1 MLEKLL
7 GDEEGES
14 NVGNTVG
21 SKVGVGSGLVSY
33 LDQSLA
39 GLVLAPEV

>member
-1 MLEKLL
+1 MFEKLL

-14 NVGNTVG
+14 KVGNTVG
-21 SKVGVGSGLVSY
+21 SKVGVGSDLVSY

-39 GLVLAPEV
+39 GLVLEPEV